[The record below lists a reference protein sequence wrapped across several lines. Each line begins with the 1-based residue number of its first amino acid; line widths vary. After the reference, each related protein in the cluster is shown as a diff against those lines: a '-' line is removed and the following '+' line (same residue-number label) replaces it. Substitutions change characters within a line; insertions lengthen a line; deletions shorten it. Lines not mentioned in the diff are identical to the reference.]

1 MSVKKI
7 VFGLFVA
14 VLAVLAFSCN
24 MGMDEMQAY
33 TSQAARRRSYS
44 SGGDVMIG
52 GGTVEDDVF
61 ADDTSIETS
70 EETRTNA
77 DGSTTTIKTTVKTIK
92 NPDGSTSVVTT
103 KTEIKTNT
111 DGSRDVTTTI
121 TETNTPGDFNPFYN
135 ADPTNNW
142 NDPNYKFS
150 ASVVDDFFLKVVFGS
165 GNIPAYTFYHGTGFT
180 SGTYTVTNTP
190 LGGTPSQSK
199 VNVKSYAAPDGLNK
213 VTAPMN
219 VDIKSATFH
228 RFDGRNPLRK
238 PLTKA
243 EQTNTGRFR
252 FWHFNGDA
260 SIQKLDQ
267 YLCVVDTYS
276 KFIWAY
282 VKITGTGTTAGQA
295 VPVKFDA
302 MENYGAKR
310 MFWEYDPIG
319 YLNADGSVT
328 LYTEYINDMKNQTAV
343 NFFPQ
348 IHDPNRQL
356 ASRNGVDGAGRS
368 PYYWN
373 GAPSWFKKGEETT
386 TEKVIGPIHYAPGQE
401 IDDSALGGGTSGDI
415 PEGSKFP
422 EFAAGKYFAD
432 RPQVDYNYR
441 TYWTGNWDT
450 LYKKGWG
457 TVLNEWQFG
466 FEGDVLTFTS
476 VDDKIGES
484 SKKTETYKFVKDA
497 DDTGKSAIFKDSSN
511 QQVTISISDKELL
524 KNGVLLAKED
534 FSDPGADF
542 ILRVRGQTYQKEVD
556 GKLVSYRFSY
566 DGGTVT
572 TKNMSGAASNIPG
585 LESKPTP
592 GGAFCGDGTYYF
604 VKEKEG
610 SKTSGLYRMY
620 GESVGGWGS
629 LAMYKDPYYG
639 LDLQGDGYTQIRRTR
654 ASNDQDPWG
663 ANTIKDTFSAESEIG
678 IRTTNPKPDQKA
690 VSVTITAKSIKNE
703 NMLSKYISGGSWFKD
718 IKADTAYMMNVMRG
732 AVYSSGQTIE
742 RKSIAKTTTSN
753 GEYEEYGGVTAI
765 GSGYKLNAGSTE
777 NYNKTEDFDPVV
789 ITDDGDV
796 FIELDAKVWLYDI
809 RWGAINTFIETAGE
823 PYKLASFESP
833 IIKFKYDKATKTI
846 KLINSGSGVP
856 EDRNWSVAEGDTK
869 DFVINYETGVDKK
882 FNTTDGT
889 DKAKCKVTYSIKFTI
904 D

>member
-70 EETRTNA
+70 EETITNA
-77 DGSTTTIKTTVKTIK
+77 DGSTTTIKTTVKTVK

-103 KTEIKTNT
+103 KTEIKTNK

-121 TETNTPGDFNPFYN
+121 TETKTPGDFNPFYN
-135 ADPTNNW
+135 ADPANNW
-142 NDPNYKFS
+142 NDPDYRFP

-165 GNIPAYTFYHGTGFT
+165 GNIPDYTFYRGTGFAT
-180 SGTYTVTNTP
+180 GTYPVTNTP
-190 LGGTPSQSK
+190 EGGSPSTSN
-199 VNVKSYAAPDGLNK
+199 VNTKYYRPANGENRVTDPLN
-213 VTAPMN
+213 VNIENAE
-219 VDIKSATFH
+219 FH
-228 RFDGRNPLRK
+228 RFDGRNPLRR
-238 PLTKA
+238 PASKA
-243 EQTNTGRFR
+243 EQVNTGRFR
-252 FWHFNGDA
+252 FWHFKGKA
-260 SIQKLDQ
+260 SVQNLDQ

-282 VKITGTGTTAGQA
+282 VKITGTSETAGQA

-302 MENYGAKR
+302 MENYGDRR

-319 YLNADGSVT
+319 YVDSNGNVT
-328 LYTEYINDMKNQTAV
+328 LYDEYKNDMKNQTAV
-343 NFFPQ
+343 KFFPQ
-348 IHDPNRQL
+348 IHNATRGVATQ
-356 ASRNGVDGAGRS
+356 NGSGGAGRS
-368 PYYWN
+368 PYYW
-373 GAPSWFKKGEETT
+373 ASVPDWFKKGEETT

-401 IDDSALGGGTSGDI
+401 IDDSALGGGGDDET
-415 PEGSKFP
+415 PVESKFLNALT
-422 EFAAGKYFAD
+422 AAGGYFKD
-432 RPQVDYNYR
+432 RPIIPYSYKARDGSSRNA
-441 TYWTGNWDT
+441 TGYDT
-450 LYKKGWG
+450 KLI
-457 TVLNEWQFG
+457 EWELP
-466 FEGDVLTFTS
+466 FEKPQLVYSFIDE
-476 VDDKIGES
+476 KIGES
-484 SKKTETYKFVKDA
+484 SKKTEIYKFVKDN
-497 DDTGKSAIFKDSSN
+497 DENGTSATFKDSTGREVVFKLDGKS
-511 QQVTISISDKELL
+511 LL
-524 KNGVLLAKED
+524 KDDKKVGATD
-534 FSDPGADF
+534 FADPGADF
-542 ILRVRGQTYQKEVD
+542 ILRVSGQTYQKEVD

-566 DGGTVT
+566 DGGSVT
-572 TKNMSGAASNIPG
+572 TRNMTG
-585 LESKPTP
+585 LGV
-592 GGAFCGDGTYYF
+592 GGNYRGDGTYYF
-604 VKEKEG
+604 VQEVAGNKQRAIYQYFG
-610 SKTSGLYRMY
+610 QVSAIYT
-620 GESVGGWGS
+620 
-629 LAMYKDPYYG
+629 DPYYG
-639 LDLQGDGYTQIRRTR
+639 LELLDGYKQIQRTR
-654 ASNDQDPWG
+654 ASSDLNAWSENLGNVGVAWEWLLSQL
-663 ANTIKDTFSAESEIG
+663 TSSSEIG